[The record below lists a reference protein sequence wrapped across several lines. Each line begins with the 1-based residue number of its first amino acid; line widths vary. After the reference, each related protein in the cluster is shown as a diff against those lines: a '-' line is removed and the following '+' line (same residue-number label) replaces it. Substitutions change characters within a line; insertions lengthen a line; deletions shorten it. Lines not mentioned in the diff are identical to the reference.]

1 MSKFVFKYSS
11 VKKIKENFERKA
23 QKELAQI
30 DLFIQQQEKLKQELI
45 DEINSLRNNKTKKR
59 VCAADLIFAGGYKNC
74 VIKKIESVDS
84 ELNNLTNKRNQ
95 KLDEVL
101 QKSKEKKVLN
111 KLEEIHIDNFLKES
125 NQIETK
131 ELDEIAVQKFSRDK
145 K

>member
-11 VKKIKENFERKA
+11 VQKIKENFERKA

-30 DLFIQQQEKLKQELI
+30 DLFIQQQEKLKKDLI
-45 DEINSLRNNKTKKR
+45 DEINLLRNNKNIKR
-59 VCAADLIFAGGYKNC
+59 VYAADLIFAGGYKNS

-84 ELNNLTNKRNQ
+84 ELNNLNNKRNQ

-111 KLEEIHIDNFLKES
+111 KLEEIHIENFVKES

-131 ELDEIAVQKFSRDK
+131 ELDEIAVQKFTRDK